1 MQLEQMNLEGSRV
14 YILVCVKGTI
24 WLMKFELK
32 QQCNFNVTKS
42 FPDTTNPVFV
52 QVGIENSFD

>member
-1 MQLEQMNLEGSRV
+1 MQLKDQV
-14 YILVCVKGTI
+14 CILVCVKGTI

-32 QQCNFNVTKS
+32 QQCIFNVTKS

>member
-1 MQLEQMNLEGSRV
+1 
-14 YILVCVKGTI
+14 
-24 WLMKFELK
+24 MKFELK

-52 QVGIENSFD
+52 QVGKENSFDQVYNVQAHLLLSIQ